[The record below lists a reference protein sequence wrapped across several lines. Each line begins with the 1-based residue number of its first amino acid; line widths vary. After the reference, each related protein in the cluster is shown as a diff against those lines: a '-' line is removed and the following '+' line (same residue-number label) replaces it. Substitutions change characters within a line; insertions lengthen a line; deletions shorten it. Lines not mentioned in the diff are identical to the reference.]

1 MNHHGIHGLDHTQA
15 SAFVAA
21 AQHVARCRYREIP
34 AELAEKLHALRVSAE
49 AFERVADDVEAALAD
64 EVASADGEYY
74 ETPIV
79 WIDDDTDRA
88 A

>member
-1 MNHHGIHGLDHTQA
+1 M
-15 SAFVAA
+15 
-21 AQHVARCRYREIP
+21 ARCRYREIP
-34 AELAEKLHALRVSAE
+34 AELAAKLHALRLSAE
-49 AFERVADDVEAALAD
+49 AFERMADDVESALVN

-79 WIDDDTDRA
+79 WVDDDTDRA